1 MRCYEITP
9 GKTGLEALR
18 AAERPD
24 VKPGPGQVAVRV
36 RAASLNARD
45 FSILMGRYRS
55 GPVTHPTVPLS
66 DGAGEVA
73 EVGPGVTR
81 LKPGDRVAGIFCQT
95 WIDGAFTPDM
105 FGATLGSPLDG
116 MLADRNVLAESG
128 LVRVPQHLSFEEAAT
143 LPCAAVTAWNALVA
157 RGGLEAGQWV
167 LALGTG
173 GVSVFAL
180 QLAKAAG
187 ARVIVTSS
195 SDEKLARAKKLGAD
209 HTINY
214 TALKDWDKAVIE
226 ATGGRGVDHVVE
238 VGGAG
243 TLSHSL
249 AAIRTGGQ
257 IHQIGF
263 LAGRETPV
271 DLSAIV
277 GKRAI
282 INGTFVGSRAMFEAM
297 NAAIEASGLK
307 PVVDK
312 TFPFDQAVAAFEY
325 QRSVALFGKVVIAI

>member
-1 MRCYEITP
+1 MRCYEIVP
-9 GKTGLEALR
+9 GKTGTDALR
-18 AAERPD
+18 QAERPD
-24 VKPGPGQVAVRV
+24 AKPSAGEVAVRV
-36 RAASLNARD
+36 RAASINARD

-55 GPVTHPTVPLS
+55 GPVTRPTIPLS
-66 DGAGEVA
+66 DGAGEVVEIGA
-73 EVGPGVTR
+73 GVTR
-81 LKPGDRVAGIFCQT
+81 FKPGDKVAGIFCQT

-105 FGATLGSPLDG
+105 FAGTLGSPVDG
-116 MLADRNVLAESG
+116 MLADRAVLSQAG
-128 LVRVPQHLSFEEAAT
+128 LVRVPSHLSFEEAAT

-157 RGGLEAGQWV
+157 RGGLTAGQWV

-187 ARVIVTSS
+187 ARVIITSS
-195 SDEKLARAKKLGAD
+195 SDDKLARAKSLGAD
-209 HTINY
+209 RTINY
-214 TALKDWDKAVIE
+214 KSTPDWDKAVLD
-226 ATGGRGVDHVVE
+226 ATGGGGVDHVVE

-243 TLSHSL
+243 TLPRSL

-263 LAGRETPV
+263 LAGRETPI

-282 INGTFVGSRAMFEAM
+282 INGTFTGSRAMFEAM
-297 NAAIEASGLK
+297 NAAIEASGLM

-312 TFPFDQAVAAFEY
+312 VFPFEQAVAAFGY
-325 QRSVALFGKVVIAI
+325 QQSAGLFGKVVIAT